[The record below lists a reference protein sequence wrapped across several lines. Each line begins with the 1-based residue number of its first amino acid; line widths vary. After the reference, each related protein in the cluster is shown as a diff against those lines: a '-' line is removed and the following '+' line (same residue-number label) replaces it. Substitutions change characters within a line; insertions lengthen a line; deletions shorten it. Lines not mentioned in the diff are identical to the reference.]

1 MTLPLGT
8 PMEPDAGADDTDGSR
23 GHATLILDRLGRIL
37 SCGEPAARLLGT
49 RPGRLMGNWISE
61 FIAGLYRP
69 GSSPSYSARYLVHL
83 CADGG
88 WRRFHAVDG
97 RGEELLVEISL
108 APMASNRSACEVFL
122 LNLRRVE

>member
-1 MTLPLGT
+1 MALPIST
-8 PMEPDAGADDTDGSR
+8 PMELDAVAHDKDGYR

-37 SCGEPAARLLGT
+37 SCGEPAAHLLGT
-49 RPGRLMGNWISE
+49 RPARLMGNWISE
-61 FIAGLYRP
+61 FISGLFRA

-88 WRRFHAVDG
+88 WRRFQAVDG
-97 RGEELLVEISL
+97 RGEAFLVEISL

>member
-1 MTLPLGT
+1 MALPIDT
-8 PMEPDAGADDTDGSR
+8 PMETGTVANDTDSYR
-23 GHATLILDRLGRIL
+23 GHATLILDRRGRIL
-37 SCGEPAARLLGT
+37 SCGEPAAHLLGT
-49 RPGRLMGNWISE
+49 RPARLMGNWISE
-61 FIAGLYRP
+61 FISGLFRA

-97 RGEELLVEISL
+97 RGEELLVEINL